1 MNTILN
7 IDTSRTEA
15 SIYNLIDV
23 VDKELLSA
31 PKGYIR
37 LESSKGYPRYY
48 YYKNRSETCGK
59 YLSADNI
66 GFITSIC
73 QRDYYIKLLK
83 KLKELINHY
92 QRGIHFDIYVEID
105 SVYYS
110 FNPGKRSLIK
120 PIIPDIESFVEEW
133 HLQHP
138 GSLNTFPIENGI
150 YTNNGELVRSKSEK
164 IIADR
169 LLDYGIPYAYEP
181 SLIIDGLIKYPDFL
195 VLNKVTRETL
205 IWEHLGLADS
215 VDYNSNNLSK
225 LALYEANGYLV
236 GKNVITSFESVN
248 YPLST
253 KLIDNK
259 INDFLLD

>member
-1 MNTILN
+1 MNSYFQ
-7 IDTSRTEA
+7 IDISSTEA

-31 PKGYIR
+31 PKGFIR

-48 YYKNRSETCGK
+48 YYKNRSEAQGK

-66 GFITSIC
+66 GFIASIC
-73 QRDYYIKLLK
+73 QRDYYVKLLK
-83 KLKELINHY
+83 KLNELLARY
-92 QRGIHFDIYVEID
+92 QRGFQIDIYVEID

-120 PIIPDIESFVEEW
+120 PIIPDIESFIEEW

-138 GSLNTFPIENGI
+138 GSLNTFTIINGV

-164 IIADR
+164 IIADK
-169 LLDYGIPYAYEP
+169 LLDNGIPYAYEP
-181 SLIIDGLIKYPDFL
+181 SLIVDGLIKYPDFL
-195 VLNKVTRETL
+195 ILNKRTRETL

-225 LALYEANGYLV
+225 LALYEANGFLV
-236 GKNVITSFESVN
+236 GKNVITSFETSN

-253 KLIDNK
+253 KLIDDK
-259 INDFLLD
+259 INDFLI